1 MLNANFVVLSIG
13 LAIGLFV
20 AMLLVL
26 EIGRRIGVERAHTRG
41 SKARAGVGVVDGA
54 VYSLLALLA
63 GFMFSGAANRF
74 DQRRLLVGEI
84 ANSAERTWKRV
95 DLLPDE
101 LRTPVRAGLRRYMDE
116 LIAYYAAPIT
126 TTAQLRLP
134 APLSEAEDSV
144 WVRSVTACKAQG
156 GEPARML
163 LLPALNETFDAV
175 ERERVARRVH
185 PSPLIYVM
193 FGIAALATA
202 LFAGYGMASG
212 PARNWMFTIGIA
224 ACVSIATYVILE
236 LEYPRLGLVRVTGMD
251 QVLVEA
257 RETMK

>member
-1 MLNANFVVLSIG
+1 VVLSIG
-13 LAIGLFV
+13 LAIGLFA
-20 AMLLVL
+20 AMMLVL
-26 EIGRRIGVERAHTRG
+26 EVGRRIGVERAHTRG
-41 SKARAGVGVVDGA
+41 SKARAGVGIVDAA

-74 DQRRLLVGEI
+74 DQRRVLVGDI
-84 ANSAERTWKRV
+84 AIAAGRTWKRI
-95 DLLPDE
+95 DMLPDE
-101 LRTPVRAGLRRYMDE
+101 QQTSVRAGLRRYLDE
-116 LIAYYAAPIT
+116 LIAYYAAPAT
-126 TTAQLRLP
+126 TTAPLRLP
-134 APLSEAEDSV
+134 VQLSQAEDSL
-144 WVRSVTACKAQG
+144 WSRSVAACTAQG

-163 LLPALNETFDAV
+163 LLPALNDTFDAV

-185 PSPLIYVM
+185 PPPLIFVM
-193 FGIAALATA
+193 FGITAMASA

-257 RETMK
+257 RDAMQ

>member
-1 MLNANFVVLSIG
+1 MLNGNFVLLSVG
-13 LAIGLFV
+13 LAVGLFV
-20 AMLLVL
+20 AMMLVL
-26 EIGRRIGVERAHTRG
+26 EIGRRIGVKRAHARG
-41 SKARAGVGVVDGA
+41 SKARAGVGIVDGA

-84 ANSAERTWKRV
+84 ANSAGRSWKRI
-95 DLLPDE
+95 DMLPDE
-101 LRTPVRAGLRRYMDE
+101 QRTSVRAGLRRYMDE
-116 LIAYYAAPIT
+116 LIAYYAQPIT
-126 TTAQLRLP
+126 TKALLRLP
-134 APLSEAEDSV
+134 VPLSEAEDSL
-144 WVRSVTACKAQG
+144 WSRSVAACQAQG

-185 PSPLIYVM
+185 PAPLIYVM
-193 FGIAALATA
+193 FGITALATA

-224 ACVSIATYVILE
+224 ACVSIAAYVILE
-236 LEYPRLGLVRVTGMD
+236 LEYPRLGLVRVSGMD

-257 RETMK
+257 REAMK